1 MLGALLRNFPN
12 LLKVFHASSDWVIKQ
27 CLAVAHVSDQD
38 TTEASD
44 SRVTALTAVF
54 ESLLSKCSGS
64 MAAVVWSYVG
74 SA

>member
-1 MLGALLRNFPN
+1 MLGALLRNFPH
-12 LLKVFHASSDWVIKQ
+12 LLKVFHASSDWVIRQ
-27 CLAVAHVSDQD
+27 CLAVAHASDQD

-54 ESLLSKCSGS
+54 ESLLSNCSGP
-64 MAAVVWSYVG
+64 MAAVVRSYVG